1 MVFFRR
7 DEIKF
12 IQISMPTCERCLNT
26 ELKYFAKINGN
37 WVCRRCIGFQGEDAQ
52 EVFTVDAVDY
62 HLNFKLTPAQNEI
75 SKACR
80 ELSRE
85 NDILINAVCGAGKTE
100 LVMETIKDHLNR
112 SLNVG
117 VAVARRQVALQLYE
131 RFKTAFPSIKVT
143 VVCEGHTQDISGNLI
158 ITTTHQ
164 LYRYRK
170 HFDCLILDEPD
181 AFPFRNNPVLNGF
194 MKQAV
199 KGHIIYL
206 TATPDPSLLKQ
217 VRQGKL
223 TLLSLNVRPHHVP
236 LPIPKLIYSPFWVQ
250 VIVLWW
256 ILRRSKKMW
265 LIFVPS
271 VKRGKVLSKILRL
284 PFVYASSDRLD
295 EFIQSFKDKKI
306 PRLLSTTVLERGVTF
321 SDIQVAVLQADHQV
335 FDTAVLT
342 QIAGRVGR
350 DPAFPKGEV
359 KFLCFRSTSA
369 LRNCLKDLSKAN
381 QSVLTASVT

>member
-1 MVFFRR
+1 
-7 DEIKF
+7 
-12 IQISMPTCERCLNT
+12 
-26 ELKYFAKINGN
+26 
-37 WVCRRCIGFQGEDAQ
+37 
-52 EVFTVDAVDY
+52 VDY
-62 HLNFKLTPAQNEI
+62 HLNFKLTLAQNEI

-194 MKQAV
+194 MRQAV

-236 LPIPKLIYSPFWVQ
+236 LPIPRLIYSPFWVQ

-284 PFVYASSDRLD
+284 PFVHASSDHLD
-295 EFIQSFKDKKI
+295 ELIQAFKDKRI

-381 QSVLTASVT
+381 QSVLTASVI

>member
-1 MVFFRR
+1 
-7 DEIKF
+7 
-12 IQISMPTCERCLNT
+12 
-26 ELKYFAKINGN
+26 
-37 WVCRRCIGFQGEDAQ
+37 
-52 EVFTVDAVDY
+52 
-62 HLNFKLTPAQNEI
+62 
-75 SKACR
+75 
-80 ELSRE
+80 
-85 NDILINAVCGAGKTE
+85 
-100 LVMETIKDHLNR
+100 METIKDHLNR

-131 RFKTAFPSIKVT
+131 RFKSAFPSIKVT

-194 MKQAV
+194 MRQAV
-199 KGHIIYL
+199 KGHLIYL
-206 TATPDPSLLKQ
+206 TATPDLALLKQ
-217 VRQGKL
+217 VKRGKL
-223 TLLSLNVRPHHVP
+223 KLLSLNVRPHQVP
-236 LPIPKLIYSPFWVQ
+236 LPIPRLIYSPLWVQ

-256 ILRRSKKMW
+256 ILKRSKERW

-271 VKRGKVLSKILRL
+271 VKRGKLISKILRL
-284 PFVYASSDRLD
+284 PFVYASSDQLD
-295 EFIQSFKDKKI
+295 AYIQAFKTKKI
-306 PRLLSTTVLERGVTF
+306 PCLVSTTVLERGVTF

-359 KFLCFRSTSA
+359 ICLCFRSTSA
-369 LRNCLKDLSKAN
+369 LRNCLKDISKAN
-381 QSVLTASVT
+381 LSVLTAFVT

>member
-1 MVFFRR
+1 
-7 DEIKF
+7 
-12 IQISMPTCERCLNT
+12 MPTCDRCLNT
-26 ELKYFAKINGN
+26 ELKYFAKVNGE
-37 WVCRRCIGFQGEDAQ
+37 WICRRCIGFQGED
-52 EVFTVDAVDY
+52 VKDVLSVDSVDY
-62 HLNFKLTPAQNEI
+62 RLNFELTPAQNQI
-75 SKACR
+75 AKTCR
-80 ELSRE
+80 DLSR
-85 NDILINAVCGAGKTE
+85 DHDLLINAVCGAGKTE

-131 RFKTAFPSIKVT
+131 RFKVAFPSIKVT
-143 VVCEGHTQDISGNLI
+143 VVCEGHTQDVSGNLI

-181 AFPFRNNPVLNGF
+181 AFPFRNNPVLHGF
-194 MKQAV
+194 MRQAV
-199 KGHIIYL
+199 KGHLIYL

-217 VRQGKL
+217 VKQGKL
-223 TLLSLNVRPHHVP
+223 KQLSLNVRPHQVP
-236 LPIPKLIYSPFWVQ
+236 LPIPQLIYSPFWVQ
-250 VIVLWW
+250 VIVLYW
-256 ILRRSKKMW
+256 ILSRSKKMW

-271 VKRGKVLSKILRL
+271 LKRGKLLSKLLKL
-284 PFVYASSDRLD
+284 PFAHASSDDLD
-295 EFIQSFKDKKI
+295 ELILGFKSKKI

-321 SDIQVAVLQADHQV
+321 SDIQVAVIQADHQV

-350 DPAFPKGEV
+350 DPAFPRGEV

-381 QSVLTASVT
+381 LSVLTASVI